1 MVTGKDIALNINFK
15 KEKKSRT
22 NTLRFHLKKIY
33 KKQREN
39 QTQSKQKEVNNNDVM
54 EHKNNRKKKISETKR
69 SFFQKFI
76 KVDKPRLIKK
86 KKDANYQYQE

>member
-1 MVTGKDIALNINFK
+1 MVRGKDITLNINFK
-15 KEKKSRT
+15 KEKKSQI
-22 NTLRFHLKKIY
+22 NTLSFHLKKI

-39 QTQSKQKEVNNNDVM
+39 QIQSKQKEVNNKDVM
-54 EHKNNRKKKISETKR
+54 EHKNNRKKINETKS
-69 SFFQKFI
+69 SFFQKFN